1 MTTFLDRVPTE
12 EITARSKQVRPGRV
26 LLTVLTA
33 IGVAIGWAIAK
44 FFRSIGWL
52 AGRFWLIGAHFA
64 ESVIWGFREGAGLS
78 QPSARQESQPG
89 PPPGP
94 LA

>member
-1 MTTFLDRVPTE
+1 MASWTDSVHTD
-12 EITARSKQVRPGRV
+12 EIAEQAHRVRPGRV
-26 LLTVLTA
+26 LLTIITA
-33 IGVAIGWAIAK
+33 IGVSIGWAIAK

-78 QPSARQESQPG
+78 QPSARQAPQSG

-94 LA
+94 PA